1 MKKLFLCKLN
11 LVLALIALTVASCE
25 YENTE
30 VSTQVSQEKDQTNQ
44 SIENLKAVLL
54 PPSSKKLPEAV
65 NNQIN
70 SSKSNLL
77 NYLDKSMQI
86 SGVTVLGTIKT
97 TNALNLSKE
106 ILASKESIIATG
118 DITQSSS
125 VVAGKL
131 RDIYSGNEL
140 LEVQKNISDV
150 ATSELKIDDQ
160 VLEITWNYKNNKIKS
175 LCFYR
180 SSGIVWDNVL
190 GGLIMTSEKQIK
202 ENLAYDS
209 QSKKSWK
216 SRKIWWEADWLW
228 GSKRGEIGTEIKIY
242 YTGSRVSNTDNSDWG
257 YISLGHAKSY
267 SKTTKSS
274 GTHGEIQYALG
285 LCTPFGSL
293 SFDVKGFKVSF
304 SGLGSNVVANGTMSL
319 YP

>member
-1 MKKLFLCKLN
+1 MKKLFLNKLN
-11 LVLALIALTVASCE
+11 LVLALIALTLASCE
-25 YENTE
+25 YESAE
-30 VSTQVSQEKDQTNQ
+30 VSQENDQTNQ
-44 SIENLKAVLL
+44 SIENLKAILV
-54 PPSSKKLPEAV
+54 PPNSKKLPEIV
-65 NNQIN
+65 NEQIN

-77 NYLDKSMQI
+77 NYLDKSMEI

-97 TNALNLSKE
+97 TKALNLSKE
-106 ILASKESIIATG
+106 ILTSKESIIASG
-118 DITQSSS
+118 DIARSSS

-131 RDIYSGNEL
+131 QDLYSGDKL
-140 LEVQKNISDV
+140 LEVQKSISDV
-150 ATSELKIDDQ
+150 ATSELKINDQ

-180 SSGIVWDNVL
+180 SEGIVWDNVL
-190 GGLIMTSEKQIK
+190 GGLIIMGGKQIK
-202 ENLAYDS
+202 DNLAYDS
-209 QSKKSWK
+209 QSKVTWK

-267 SKTTKSS
+267 SKTIKNS